1 MFVEFIYKS
10 EFHKQGE
17 YMVEF
22 MCKQGGSIVTF
33 ALDYD
38 IEQMRKHPD
47 FVEVIPPKEKTLV
60 VKKPTKE

>member
-10 EFHKQGE
+10 EFYKQGE

-47 FVEVIPPKEKTLV
+47 FVEVIKPKEKTPV